1 MKALEKL
8 NKFLELPE
16 EIVYDVPK
24 ITIVGKLISIEN
36 YKYIIMFERTGLSIN
51 TNIGIL
57 KIDGK
62 DFEIIGI
69 TKEEILVNGIIS
81 KLEFFK

>member
-51 TNIGIL
+51 TNIYR
-57 KIDGK
+57 K
-62 DFEIIGI
+62 
-69 TKEEILVNGIIS
+69 S
-81 KLEFFK
+81 Y

>member
-62 DFEIIGI
+62 DFEIIEI